1 MAKGLNYINGEWVAG
16 DQFTENINPSD
27 LSDVI
32 GRYARATKE
41 QTVCAITAAQSA
53 AADWGHASA
62 QLRAELLDKV
72 GTEILKRRTEL
83 GRLLSREEGKPL
95 ADAIGEVERAGWIFK
110 FFSGEALRTP
120 GEKLPAIRSN
130 TEVDIVREPLGPIGI
145 ITPWNFPI
153 AIPAWKVAPALAFGN
168 TVVLKS
174 ADLVPASA
182 NELAKIIHQVGFPQG
197 VFNLVNGQGS
207 VVGETI
213 LADERIQAVSFTG
226 SVGVGRHVAATMVGR
241 MAKVQL
247 EMGGKN
253 PLVVL
258 NDADLDNAVDTA
270 VQGAFYQTGQRC
282 TASSRIIVQ
291 EGILPR
297 FVAAFKEKTKSL
309 VVGHA
314 LEPQTQIGPVASEA
328 QLLQNEKYIQVGID
342 EGATLLCGGERLT
355 KNTAGYFFS
364 PAIFADCH
372 NSMRICQEEIFGP
385 IVSLIPVKTY
395 EEALDIANDTRFG
408 LSAGICT
415 TSLKHAAHFKQHSK
429 AGMVMV
435 NCPTAGVDFHAPFG
449 GRQASSYGPREQGRY
464 AVEFYTTVKTTYTKY
479 K

>member
-72 GTEILKRRTEL
+72 GTEILKRKTEL

-297 FVAAFKEKTKSL
+297 
-309 VVGHA
+309 
-314 LEPQTQIGPVASEA
+314 
-328 QLLQNEKYIQVGID
+328 
-342 EGATLLCGGERLT
+342 
-355 KNTAGYFFS
+355 
-364 PAIFADCH
+364 
-372 NSMRICQEEIFGP
+372 
-385 IVSLIPVKTY
+385 
-395 EEALDIANDTRFG
+395 
-408 LSAGICT
+408 
-415 TSLKHAAHFKQHSK
+415 
-429 AGMVMV
+429 
-435 NCPTAGVDFHAPFG
+435 
-449 GRQASSYGPREQGRY
+449 
-464 AVEFYTTVKTTYTKY
+464 
-479 K
+479 